1 MVSITCSSIVNWY
14 MISMIF
20 STGPYILPGH
30 FFGKLTD
37 LNVWNV
43 PLEEREVK
51 TFMTEGGFNSSQII
65 TGTVWSWGQGQML

>member
-1 MVSITCSSIVNWY
+1 
-14 MISMIF
+14 MISILF
-20 STGPYILPGH
+20 STGPYILPGQ

-43 PLEEREVK
+43 PLEESKVE

-65 TGTVWSWGQGQML
+65 IGSVWSWGKGQML